1 MQLGFFAA
9 RPPLSARIRLWNMIC
24 HMGSAAGRLRVFIP
38 FYKPYAHTR
47 MKTVGG
53 GVHSDVL
60 LFMAYQLLLSNGLL
74 LFTFIVSFYT
84 HAHAQTHTHTLLP
97 SSLSLVSTKPCFSE
111 LDVTLNDLIRHESS
125 RLLFKDLYQ
134 SPGEKK
140 KESGLDYSVLQSR
153 GAHLHP

>member
-1 MQLGFFAA
+1 
-9 RPPLSARIRLWNMIC
+9 MIC

-74 LFTFIVSFYT
+74 LFTFIVSFY
-84 HAHAQTHTHTLLP
+84 THTLLP